1 MHYPSIV
8 GALDGPKRQSGYQW
22 IGISNDNAST
32 EHIAQAIVIDQV
44 NGKIKVN

>member
-1 MHYPSIV
+1 LALWTDPSARV
-8 GALDGPKRQSGYQW
+8 GISR